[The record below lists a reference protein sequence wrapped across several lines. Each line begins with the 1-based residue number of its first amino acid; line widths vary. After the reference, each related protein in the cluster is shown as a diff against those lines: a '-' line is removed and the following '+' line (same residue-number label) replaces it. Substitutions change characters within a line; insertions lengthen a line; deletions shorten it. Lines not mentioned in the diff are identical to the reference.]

1 MTHGP
6 LSELRAA
13 TYRKSSHSTST
24 GDCVAVGRVGQ
35 WIGVRDTKMGPSGP
49 VLAVPRSSWAA
60 FVAAVKV

>member
-1 MTHGP
+1 M
-6 LSELRAA
+6 
-13 TYRKSSHSTST
+13 
-24 GDCVAVGRVGQ
+24 AVGRVGQ